1 MLQGQ
6 KSGGTALDE
15 VSSASKI
22 EGHDNLPQWF
32 VEAQNEARREFAD
45 EPYPTRKD
53 ELWRFS
59 SVKNLDGVAAFSRP
73 ANPGADSLLSF
84 EALAKGDA
92 KTALERGFPEPAGRM
107 VFVNDQLVS
116 CELLDDSLTD
126 RGVLFLPLAQ
136 ALELRPDLLQEH
148 FMAQPARLGSKKFAA
163 LHKASVRAGTVLY
176 LPPSLAVD
184 APFEVFHI
192 VTGENLALFPHTL
205 IIADKESEVTFLDHF
220 VSLDSSHAERSG
232 QAGPNGERQTGRG
245 FACGVNDLVLRPGS
259 KLNYIS
265 VQNWSRQFVSVQVNS
280 TVADEQSSAVNLSLN
295 FGGRYSRL
303 ESISRLAGAGSRSD
317 MLAVSIAGADQEF
330 DQRTLQDHLQPNT
343 TSDLLYKNALSN
355 NARTVFSG
363 LIKVERGAHR
373 TDAYQKVRNLLLSD
387 EAEAN
392 SMPGLEILA
401 DDVRCTHG
409 ATSGQVEPEELFYL
423 QSRGI
428 PELKAK
434 GLVVNGFLNE
444 VVDRLPDE
452 EIKTYLHEQIAHR
465 LRD

>member
-15 VSSASKI
+15 LSSASKI
-22 EGHDNLPQWF
+22 ETHDNLPQWF
-32 VEAQNEARREFAD
+32 VDAQNEARKEFAN
-45 EPYPTRKD
+45 EPYPSRKD

-59 SVKNLDGVAAFSRP
+59 SVKNLDGVAAFSP
-73 ANPGADSLLSF
+73 ASADEPASVLSSDLSD
-84 EALAKGDA
+84 EALAKSGALTKGDA
-92 KTALERGFPEPAGRM
+92 KPVLERGFPEPAGRM
-107 VFVNDQLVS
+107 VFVNDRLVS
-116 CELLDDSLTD
+116 CELLDDSLSD
-126 RGVLFLPLAQ
+126 RGVLFLPLEE
-136 ALELRPDLLQEH
+136 ALKLRPDLLQEH

-163 LHKASVRAGTVLY
+163 LHKASVSAGTVLY
-176 LPPSLAVD
+176 LPPGLAVD

-220 VSLDSSHAERSG
+220 VSTEG
-232 QAGPNGERQTGRG
+232 QGRG

-265 VQNWSRQFVSVQVNS
+265 VQNWSRQFVPVQGNS
-280 TVADEQSSAVNLSLN
+280 TVAEEQSNAVNLSLN

-303 ESISRLAGAGSRSD
+303 ESVSRLAGAGSRSD
-317 MLAVSIAGADQEF
+317 MLAVSIGGADQEF
-330 DQRTLQDHLQPNT
+330 DQRTVQDHLQPNT

-409 ATSGQVEPEELFYL
+409 ATSGQIEPGELFYL
-423 QSRGI
+423 LSRGI
-428 PELKAK
+428 PERVAKA
-434 GLVVNGFLNE
+434 LVVKGFLNE
-444 VVDRLPDE
+444 VVDRLPGATLTE
-452 EIKTYLHEQIAHR
+452 HLHEQIASHLEM
-465 LRD
+465 LRNS

>member
-6 KSGGTALDE
+6 KSGGTTLDE
-15 VSSASKI
+15 LSSASTI
-22 EGHDNLPQWF
+22 EGRDGLPEWF
-32 VEAQNEARREFAD
+32 VDARTEARREFAD
-45 EPYPTRKD
+45 EPYPNRKD

-59 SVKNLDGVAAFSRP
+59 SVKNLDGAT
-73 ANPGADSLLSF
+73 SLLSSA
-84 EALAKGDA
+84 ALAKADA
-92 KTALERGFPEPAGRM
+92 RPASDFGAARLARPAFEPALERAFPEPAGRM
-107 VFVNDQLVS
+107 VFVNDQLIS
-116 CELLDDSLTD
+116 CKLLDESLSD
-126 RGVLFLPLAQ
+126 RGVLFLPLEQ
-136 ALELRPDLLQEH
+136 ALKVRPDLLRAH

-176 LPPSLAVD
+176 LPPSLGVE

-192 VTGENLALFPHTL
+192 VNGENLALFPHTL

-220 VSLDSSHAERSG
+220 MSMDG
-232 QAGPNGERQTGRG
+232 QAHG

-280 TVADEQSSAVNLSLN
+280 TVAAEKSSAVNLSLN

-303 ESISRLAGAGSRSD
+303 ESVSRLAGAGSRSD

-330 DQRTLQDHLQPNT
+330 DQRTLQDHLQPDT
-343 TSDLLYKNALSN
+343 TSDLLYKNALSA
-355 NARTVFSG
+355 NARTIFSG

-444 VVDRLPDE
+444 VVDRLSNDN
-452 EIKTYLHEQIAHR
+452 IRAYLRDQIAYR
-465 LRD
+465 LKG